1 MQTSSISAYGSLVAS
16 MRSGSLKK
24 PQDAGT
30 TAAAQSASG
39 GSLGDTS
46 VEQQFLKY
54 AQMSPMDRM
63 RANILKSMGLSEDDL
78 KNMTPE
84 QQKAVEQKIKDLI
97 EQQFEKNAGKAG
109 QAVDIS
115 A

>member
-1 MQTSSISAYGSLVAS
+1 MQTSSISAYGSLVTS

-24 PQDAGT
+24 PQDADA
-30 TAAAQSASG
+30 TASAQSASG
-39 GSLGDTS
+39 GLGGSS
-46 VEQQFLKY
+46 VEQEFLKY

-78 KNMTPE
+78 KNMSPE
-84 QQKAVEQKIKDLI
+84 QRKAVEQKIKDLI